1 MKQADYKSR
10 KIMIE
15 NKLRAGAAA
24 VDITPQGKITLAG
37 SLTRR
42 YAEGVIDALH
52 ARAIVIDNGKTKIV
66 FVLIDLI
73 AFGHEDCD
81 DVRRGIASELDI
93 PISNV
98 CVSCTHTHYAPG
110 NKEGFETP
118 REGEYLDWAKPRMIE
133 AAVTAAKSL
142 APAQAAWGIGHEGR
156 PQYNRR
162 YHMRDGSVRFNPG
175 DPANA
180 MKPAGP
186 TDPELPLLLLRRAD
200 NKEAIAVLAN
210 YSLHYIGDH
219 DGNKICSDYFGEFSR
234 LAKERFGDS
243 CVALLTHG
251 ASGDINNSNHQKLPE
266 PWYPAEMK
274 PRERSGIIAGM
285 LLDQV
290 QKIWDAAEWHDEA
303 ALAATQDIYDLKVRK
318 ISGDEIEKAKREEA
332 DESMGTISRHY
343 ATERLK
349 LLEFPDTL
357 PQVVSSLR
365 VGDYAASTLTGEI
378 FCQFGLDVKHASPF
392 PVTALIELA
401 NGYGG
406 YTPTRY
412 SYALGAYETWL
423 ARSAYAAPGSGEEM
437 IAIAARQLHDLWLE
451 NDDEKIEAARVTS
464 HDPFWGR

>member
-1 MKQADYKSR
+1 MSGTT
-10 KIMIE
+10 I
-15 NKLRAGAAA
+15 LAGAAA
-24 VDITPQGKITLAG
+24 VDITPKGKVTLAG

-52 ARAIVIDNGKTKIV
+52 ARAIVIDNGETKV
-66 FVLIDLI
+66 AVVLLDLI
-73 AFGHEDCD
+73 AFSHEDCD
-81 DVRRGIASELDI
+81 DVRRGIANELSI
-93 PISNV
+93 PLSNV

-110 NKEGFETP
+110 TKEGFETP

-133 AAVTAAKSL
+133 AAVEATKSL
-142 APAQAAWGIGHEGR
+142 VPAQVAWGIGREAR

-162 YHMRDGSVRFNPG
+162 FHMRDGTVRFNPG
-175 DPANA
+175 DPENTLRS
-180 MKPAGP
+180 AGP

-200 NKEAIAVLAN
+200 NAEAIAVLAN

-219 DGNKICSDYFGEFSR
+219 HGAKICSDYFGEFSR

-274 PRERSGIIAGM
+274 PRQKSQIIAGM
-285 LLDQV
+285 LLDEV
-290 QKIWDAAEWHDEA
+290 QKIWDDAQWHDEA
-303 ALAATQDIYDLKVRK
+303 ILAATQDVYDLKVRK
-318 ISGDEIEKAKREEA
+318 INSEEVQQAKRQAA
-332 DESMGTISRHY
+332 DESLSIITRHY

-349 LLEFPDTL
+349 LLEFEDTL
-357 PQVVSSLR
+357 PQVVSSVR
-365 VGDYAASTLTGEI
+365 VGEWAASTLTGEI
-378 FCQFGLDVKHASPF
+378 FCQFGLDLKYASPF
-392 PVTALIELA
+392 PVTSLIELA

-423 ARSAYAAPGSGEEM
+423 CRSAFAAPGSGEEM

-451 NDDEKIEAARVTS
+451 NDAEKIQEARKRSLHPA
-464 HDPFWGR
+464 WGR

>member
-1 MKQADYKSR
+1 MSQ
-10 KIMIE
+10 
-15 NKLRAGAAA
+15 NQVQAGAAA
-24 VDITPQGKITLAG
+24 VDITPEGRITLAG

-42 YAEGVIDALH
+42 YADGVIDALH
-52 ARAIVIDNGKTKIV
+52 ARAIVIDNGETKVV

-81 DVRRGIASELDI
+81 DVRRGIANELDI
-93 PISNV
+93 PVENV

-110 NKEGFETP
+110 TKEGFETP
-118 REGEYLDWAKPRMIE
+118 REGEYLEWAKPRMIE
-133 AAVTAAKSL
+133 AAVNAAKSL
-142 APAQAAWGIGHEGR
+142 TPAQAAWGIGHEAR

-162 YHMRDGSVRFNPG
+162 FHMRDGSVRFNPG
-175 DPANA
+175 DPDNA
-180 MKPAGP
+180 LRPAGP
-186 TDPELPLLLLRRAD
+186 TDPGLPLLLLRRAD
-200 NKEAIAVLAN
+200 DGKAIAVLAN

-234 LAKERFGDS
+234 LTKERFGDS

-274 PRERSGIIAGM
+274 PRQRSGIIAGM

-290 QKIWDAAEWHDEA
+290 QKIWDSADWHDEA
-303 ALAATQDIYDLKVRK
+303 VLAATQDIYDLKVRK
-318 ISGDEIEKAKREEA
+318 ISGDEIEQAKREEA
-332 DESMGTISRHY
+332 DESLEIIARHY
-343 ATERLK
+343 ATERLE
-349 LLEFPDTL
+349 LLKFPDTL

-365 VGDYAASTLTGEI
+365 VGDWAASTLTGEI

-423 ARSAYAAPGSGEEM
+423 ARSMMCGWRRMRKKFREPE
-437 IAIAARQLHDLWLE
+437 Q
-451 NDDEKIEAARVTS
+451 KV
-464 HDPFWGR
+464 